1 MHANCTFRQC
11 SFKVFVA
18 IEVAVVLSVF
28 LHEVSLLCVRIST
41 IIISFSIL
49 LSLKGSTK
57 QSFLLESRHF
67 LLLHVSAITMHFIFH
82 KHCDW
87 GDAFSVLHFWILCFS
102 FVNTEH
108 MPPECLDVPY
118 LECVLMPLGHCH
130 TPSILH
136 WCVSPL
142 SFFWQITGSALIQH
156 SR

>member
-11 SFKVFVA
+11 PFKVFVA

-67 LLLHVSAITMHFIFH
+67 LLLHVSAM
-82 KHCDW
+82 D
-87 GDAFSVLHFWILCFS
+87 DAFHFSQTLRLRRRIFSASLLDIVL
-102 FVNTEH
+102 
-108 MPPECLDVPY
+108 
-118 LECVLMPLGHCH
+118 
-130 TPSILH
+130 
-136 WCVSPL
+136 
-142 SFFWQITGSALIQH
+142 LICKY
-156 SR
+156 